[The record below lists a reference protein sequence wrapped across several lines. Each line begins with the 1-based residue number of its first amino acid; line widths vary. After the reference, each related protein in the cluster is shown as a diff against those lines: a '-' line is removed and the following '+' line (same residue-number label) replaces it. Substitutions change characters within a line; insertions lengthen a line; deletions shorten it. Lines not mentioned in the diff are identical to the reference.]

1 MLRIFKACIL
11 TVFLE
16 TGLFYLLGYRKKDDV
31 TIVVCANVITNL
43 VLNLTIA
50 WFFPGGPGSFL
61 LLLEIAVV
69 IAEYLIYA
77 KAFGATNRLFG
88 QTLAA
93 NVLSYAAGVVL
104 GAAGLL

>member
-50 WFFPGGPGSFL
+50 LLFPGGPGSL
-61 LLLEIAVV
+61 LVLMEIAVV

-88 QTLAA
+88 QTFAA
-93 NVLSYAAGVVL
+93 NMLSYAAGVVL

>member
-1 MLRIFKACIL
+1 LLRIFKACIL

-16 TGLFYLLGYRKKDDV
+16 TGIFYLLGYRKKDDV

-104 GAAGLL
+104 SAAGLL

>member
-31 TIVVCANVITNL
+31 TIVVCVNVITNL

-50 WFFPGGPGSFL
+50 WFFTGGPGSFL

-69 IAEYLIYA
+69 IAE
-77 KAFGATNRLFG
+77 
-88 QTLAA
+88 
-93 NVLSYAAGVVL
+93 
-104 GAAGLL
+104 

>member
-1 MLRIFKACIL
+1 MIRIFKACIL

-16 TGLFYLLGYRKKDDV
+16 AGLFYLLGYRKKDDV
-31 TIVVCANVITNL
+31 KIVVCANVITNL
-43 VLNLTIA
+43 VLNLAIA
-50 WFFPGGPGSFL
+50 LLFPGGPGSFL
-61 LLLEIAVV
+61 LLMEIAVV

-93 NVLSYAAGVVL
+93 NALSYTAGVVL
-104 GAAGLL
+104 SAAGLL

>member
-61 LLLEIAVV
+61 LLL
-69 IAEYLIYA
+69 
-77 KAFGATNRLFG
+77 
-88 QTLAA
+88 
-93 NVLSYAAGVVL
+93 
-104 GAAGLL
+104 

>member
-50 WFFPGGPGSFL
+50 LLFPGGPGSL
-61 LLLEIAVV
+61 LVLMEIAVV
-69 IAEYLIYA
+69 IIALVFLIKSLKRR
-77 KAFGATNRLFG
+77 KARQEAPMM
-88 QTLAA
+88 
-93 NVLSYAAGVVL
+93 
-104 GAAGLL
+104 GAAIDAAEPGKKEAEE

>member
-50 WFFPGGPGSFL
+50 WFFPGGPGAFL

-104 GAAGLL
+104 SAAGLL